1 MNQPNPRQ
9 DPSPRASAAPQHPAG
24 TAAPV
29 ASMGG
34 SRGSQ
39 PSTPSGTPSGRPSGP
54 PLGGSGGNRFGA
66 LVIGIASLALL
77 AALGSAVVSWRALD
91 QARTARDIAS
101 ARAPVAGPTAATVDA
116 GSPSSPEP
124 AGSGPTPDGGGGPE
138 EAPRSP
144 GQPPELNE
152 QTVYE
157 PQYEAQSLTLK
168 PAECF
173 TEMHVDLDEPRANVG
188 SNGSEFTLSPGCQ
201 AGAPYVQ
208 LSAGVDGSEAARAGM
223 RPQECAD
230 AIRAAP
236 IAENAEVPLR
246 KGGWLC
252 ISTSYAK
259 ARERRDDWRM
269 VLVEVVSISND
280 RAVVIRATAW
290 DIPED

>member
-1 MNQPNPRQ
+1 MNQPDNQQDSSPHPPNPAAPRRQ
-9 DPSPRASAAPQHPAG
+9 AVPPPAPPSPP
-24 TAAPV
+24 
-29 ASMGG
+29 
-34 SRGSQ
+34 
-39 PSTPSGTPSGRPSGP
+39 GTPRGHLSGP
-54 PLGGSGGNRFGA
+54 RGGGSGVNRFGA
-66 LVIGIASLALL
+66 LVIGVASLALL
-77 AALGSAVVSWRALD
+77 ASLGSAVVSWRALD

-101 ARAPVAGPTAATVDA
+101 ARSPVAVPTTGPVGGGAP
-116 GSPSSPEP
+116 SPTEP
-124 AGSGPTPDGGGGPE
+124 AGSGGTPGAGGEPG

-144 GQPPELNE
+144 GEPPELNE

-157 PQYEAQSLTLK
+157 PKYEAQSLTLR

-173 TEMHVDLDEPRANVG
+173 TEMRVDLDEPRANVG
-188 SNGSEFTLSPGCQ
+188 SNGAEFTLNPGCQ

-208 LSAGVDGSEAARAGM
+208 LSPGVDGSEAAHAGM

-252 ISTSYAK
+252 FSTNFAK

-280 RAVVIRATAW
+280 RAVVIKATAW